1 MLKLFA
7 FFVLTWIKTALAV
20 TIAMNAAINRL
31 TGTSGTEDD
40 LLDLTFHNVPD
51 SLFKDVVELGLLNQL
66 RFHLMISKKEKKKI
80 LFSRQTL
87 FSYITGGIYVWIP
100 FATTVPSDTA
110 TLL

>member
-51 SLFKDVVELGLLNQL
+51 SLFKDVVELGLLN
-66 RFHLMISKKEKKKI
+66 
-80 LFSRQTL
+80 
-87 FSYITGGIYVWIP
+87 
-100 FATTVPSDTA
+100 
-110 TLL
+110 